1 MKYISIVLT
10 VVFLGLQY
18 QIWFHN
24 GGLRNQYE
32 TMKQKAE
39 AADAQNQALVER
51 NEAVKAEVDDLKNS
65 YDAVTEIARNQLH
78 YIQSGETFYKI
89 Q

>member
-1 MKYISIVLT
+1 MKYISVGLA

-24 GGLRNQYE
+24 KGLRSQYSE
-32 TMKQKAE
+32 MRQKAQSTE
-39 AADAQNQALVER
+39 EQNRRLAQRNQEL
-51 NEAVKAEVDDLKNS
+51 KAEVDDLKNG
-65 YDAVTEIARNQLH
+65 YEAVTEIARSQLH

>member
-1 MKYISIVLT
+1 MKYISLALL

-18 QIWFHN
+18 QIWLHK
-24 GGLRNQYE
+24 GGLRSQHE
-32 TMKQKAE
+32 LMKQKAHHAE
-39 AADAQNQALVER
+39 AQNQQLTER
-51 NEAVKAEVDDLKNS
+51 NAALKAEVEDLKNGHE
-65 YDAVTEIARNQLH
+65 AVTEIARNQLH

>member
-32 TMKQKAE
+32 NMKQKAE

-51 NEAVKAEVDDLKNS
+51 NEALKAEVDDLKNS